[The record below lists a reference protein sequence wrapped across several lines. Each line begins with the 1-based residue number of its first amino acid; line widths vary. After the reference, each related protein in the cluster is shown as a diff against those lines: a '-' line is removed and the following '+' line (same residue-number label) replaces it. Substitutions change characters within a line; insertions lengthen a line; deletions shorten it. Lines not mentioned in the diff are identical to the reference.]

1 MICISLIAL
10 AASIKMIVQISPTS
24 LPMHAVEFDRYV
36 SDDKDDGMPST
47 TPAANTV
54 VVAVPSLV

>member
-1 MICISLIAL
+1 MFFRWGGKGQTFRNSEM
-10 AASIKMIVQISPTS
+10 SEPTS

-36 SDDKDDGMPST
+36 SHDNDDGMPST